1 VTDGG
6 EAVKRIKVFFRRF
19 MQINDFVDNK
29 KERKELR
36 PVSIKTIL
44 SGSILTNEFILK
56 NIRFILW
63 MTFLG
68 VIYIGNRYHAE
79 KIARNT
85 NALQKEVNDLR
96 AESITTA
103 ARLMNLSRQSK
114 VVEMVE
120 SRHMDLVESVKPPYK
135 IEQ

>member
-1 VTDGG
+1 
-6 EAVKRIKVFFRRF
+6 